1 MKVIKRDGRAVEYD
15 RQKIAIAIG
24 KANKEVVI
32 NERATQEEINSI
44 MEYIESLGKKRML
57 VEDIQDIIEQKLME
71 LKRYDL
77 AKKYIVYR
85 YTRQLVRKQNT
96 TDESILGLIRNE
108 NNELKEQNSN
118 NYLASKQRN
127 YIAGEVSRDLTKRL
141 LLPEKI
147 TKADE
152 NGILHFHNADYFI
165 QPMINNSYINLKA
178 LLQDGVEINGYSIK
192 KPKNFME
199 ACQTL
204 LDIILD
210 VANNQYGVQNI
221 DISCLGEYSK
231 NETEEELTNSLQF
244 LKQHLNTIMIAGKLV
259 HIKFLISSE
268 ENKGIKEKIEQ
279 IELANNK
286 NIFVEIIDE
295 NKTENRLGQFDQ
307 GKVSINLAQ
316 IALVSNGDSE
326 AFYSELKER
335 LEICKEAL
343 MCKHYALLGAS
354 SDISPIL
361 WQSGGIASLE
371 KGEKID
377 SVLTN
382 GISTLSLGYIGL
394 EECANLIQLKDG
406 TDIKDKIMQIM
417 LEVTGEWTKETGIK
431 FILDS
436 RNAQKVAVKFLN
448 IDKEKF
454 GVIKNITDKIGYEI

>member
-15 RQKIAIAIG
+15 RQKIEIAIG

-32 NERATQEEINSI
+32 NERATPEEINSI
-44 MEYIESLGKKRML
+44 MEYIEALGKKRML

-147 TKADE
+147 TKAE
-152 NGILHFHNADYFI
+152 EEGILHFHNADYFI

-178 LLQDGVEINGYSIK
+178 LLQDGIEINGYKVEEPS
-192 KPKNFME
+192 NFME
-199 ACQTL
+199 VCQTL

-210 VANNQYGVQNI
+210 VANNQYGVQNV
-221 DISCLGEYSK
+221 DISCLGEYLK
-231 NETEEELTNSLQF
+231 NTTEEEMISSLQF

-259 HIKFLISSE
+259 HITFLINSE
-268 ENKGIKEKIEQ
+268 ENKELKEKIEL

-286 NIFVEIIDE
+286 NIFVEIIDKNE
-295 NKTENRLGQFDQ
+295 NEIGQFDQ

-316 IALVSNGDSE
+316 IALVSDGNE
-326 AFYSELKER
+326 KTFYSELKER
-335 LEICKEAL
+335 LEICREAL
-343 MCKHYALLGAS
+343 MCKHYALLGTS

-361 WQSGGIASLE
+361 WQSGGIATLE

-377 SVLTN
+377 SMLIN

-394 EECANLIQLKDG
+394 EECTKLIQPKDG
-406 TDIKDKIMQIM
+406 TNVKDKIMQIM
-417 LEVTGEWTKETGIK
+417 LEGIEEWTKETGIK